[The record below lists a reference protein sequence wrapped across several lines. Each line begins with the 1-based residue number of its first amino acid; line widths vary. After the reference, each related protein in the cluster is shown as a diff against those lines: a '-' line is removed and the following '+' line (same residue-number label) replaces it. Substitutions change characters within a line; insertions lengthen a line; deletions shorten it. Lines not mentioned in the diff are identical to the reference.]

1 MEITM
6 EIIGKS
12 SRHLAAHA
20 HPPASSID
28 RLRRDRGYL
37 PGPADDLGDEAL
49 DTWLVGNLILMC
61 GQ

>member
-6 EIIGKS
+6 EIISKS

-37 PGPADDLGDEAL
+37 PGPADGLGDEAL
-49 DTWLVGNLILMC
+49 DT
-61 GQ
+61 